1 MPLLDLFGLVINAEP
16 SGLSEAPM
24 DEVESPD
31 SDSLVAIFQKS
42 N

>member
-24 DEVESPD
+24 DEVVS